1 VSSKKHTHTR
11 ARMCMYQQYASLS
24 TSYVSA
30 MASSVTRHTRTMR
43 DRAAA
48 ITERNPLLLLLRKLI

>member
-1 VSSKKHTHTR
+1 VR
-11 ARMCMYQQYASLS
+11 AHVCINNALS

-30 MASSVTRHTRTMR
+30 MASSVTRHTQTMR
-43 DRAAA
+43 DRVAA